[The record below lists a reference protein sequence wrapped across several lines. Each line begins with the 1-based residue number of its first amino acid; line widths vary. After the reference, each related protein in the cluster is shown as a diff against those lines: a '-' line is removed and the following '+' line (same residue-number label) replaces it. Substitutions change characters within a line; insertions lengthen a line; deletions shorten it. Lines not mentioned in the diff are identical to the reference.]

1 MPLLEKRSRAPMW
14 LWLVLLAAI
23 ATVTMRPV
31 TVSAQAEGEAPAAA
45 ENAPAAEAEGG
56 EDAGGHGGGQQST
69 LWWIIHTS
77 GWIGAVLL
85 IISIYFVA
93 LVVQL
98 FLELREQ
105 VVCPPDLQEQA
116 EQLLQKRDYNGI
128 YKLCKENTS
137 ELGQLIAAGMAALSG
152 GLSEARESVDRLG
165 ETLTVEMEKRISMLA
180 VIGSL
185 GPMIGLLGTLKGM
198 IASFGTIA
206 MSGAQMKAS
215 EVAGGISEAL
225 LITFEGVAL
234 SVPAI
239 YFFAVFKNRVST
251 FSLMAINRADDF
263 IRRVHATAS
272 SKAPPPPAAQAAA
285 PTA

>member
-1 MPLLEKRSRAPMW
+1 MPLLEKRSRAPLW
-14 LWLVLLAAI
+14 LWLVLMVAM
-23 ATVTMRPV
+23 ATTTMRPLS
-31 TVSAQAEGEAPAAA
+31 VSAQAEPEPVAEAPAA
-45 ENAPAAEAEGG
+45 EGGGEPAAEGEAGEG
-56 EDAGGHGGGQQST
+56 EKQST
-69 LWWIIHTS
+69 LWWIMHTS

-105 VVCPPDLQEQA
+105 VVCPPELMEQV
-116 EQLLQKRDYNGI
+116 EGMLQKRDYNSI
-128 YKLCKENTS
+128 YKTAKENTS

-152 GLSEARESVDRLG
+152 GLAEARESIDRLG
-165 ETLTVEMEKRISMLA
+165 ETITVEMEKRISMLA

-206 MSGAQMKAS
+206 MSGTQMKAS

-251 FSLMAINRADDF
+251 FSLMAMNKADDF
-263 IRRVHATAS
+263 IRRVHTTAQT
-272 SKAPPPPAAQAAA
+272 KAPPPPAAPAATA